1 MLISEVPDDR
11 TNHWI
16 RLNHQCRIPKRWIA
30 VSVEAATE
38 QGDNE
43 QVQRWAS
50 GAAVYWRRG
59 LKRGP
64 DRREAVYGSAE
75 ALWKDVAQF
84 CRPGTRTVVVTY
96 SLGRVVRISR
106 LLEILPIL
114 GFELEWCNLDRNVS
128 TMAWRSDHGTLVLC
142 DLFAWLPIPLHK
154 ISDLVGT
161 RDIPRPRGNATR
173 DKWDNYCLHD
183 ASVIQAAK
191 ATLLDYIELE
201 QLGNWQPTGA
211 GMSYATW
218 RHKFMS
224 HKVLV
229 HNNPEVIQA
238 ERAAMHTGRAEA
250 WKHGILSS
258 SMWHEADM
266 RTAYTR
272 VAAECDVPARYKFTS
287 DGLTISQYEKL
298 SEIYRINCLVDVIT
312 DVPVVPH
319 YNGNGTLWPVGH
331 FRTWLWDVEVNELL
345 AQNAKVKIRTA
356 HVYTKAP
363 VLSAWANW
371 VLSIQDSTG
380 DAIPPVVRA
389 FTKHTGRALIGRL
402 SLRAPRWEHYGTN
415 PMGEIGLTME
425 VDSETGRTRR
435 MMHIG
440 NKTMVETARV
450 EGRDSLP
457 QITGWIMAECRI
469 RLWWA
474 MLAAGLDN
482 IAHVDTDSLLVN
494 GEGLRALQV
503 AYGTAWRELWH
514 VKGSW
519 PAVAVYGPR
528 NLRTG
533 SKRKIAGVP
542 VTAREIATDIFRGE
556 ETHSLAQDMSQ
567 GRSGAVT
574 VTPNEWHV
582 KRTDPRRRA
591 TSGAGQQ
598 TVAIRLPLD

>member
-1 MLISEVPDDR
+1 MLISEVPEDR

-16 RLNHQCRIPKRWIA
+16 KLNHQCRIPRRWVAI
-30 VSVEAATE
+30 SVEAATE
-38 QGDNE
+38 QGEDE

-50 GAAVYWRRG
+50 GAAIYWRRG
-59 LKRGP
+59 LKRGD
-64 DRREAVYGSAE
+64 DRREVVYRDAKG
-75 ALWKDVAQF
+75 LWGDVAQF
-84 CRPGTRTVVVTY
+84 CRPGTRTVVVTH

-106 LLEILPIL
+106 LLEILPTL

-154 ISDLVGT
+154 VGDLVGAGEFS
-161 RDIPRPRGNATR
+161 RPRGNATP
-173 DKWDNYCLHD
+173 DKWGAYCLHD
-183 ASVIQAAK
+183 ASVVQAAK
-191 ATLLDYIELE
+191 AALLDFIEVE

-224 HKVLV
+224 HKILV

-250 WKHGILSS
+250 WKHGILSGG
-258 SMWHEADM
+258 MWHEADM

-272 VAAECDVPARYKFTS
+272 VAAECEVPARYKFTV
-287 DGLTISQYEKL
+287 DGLTVAQYEKL
-298 SEIYRINCLVDVIT
+298 SEIYRINCLVDVVT
-312 DVPVVPH
+312 DAPVAPH
-319 YNGNGTLWPVGH
+319 YNGNHTLWPIGN

-345 AQNAKVKIRTA
+345 AHDAKVKIRTA
-356 HVYTKAP
+356 HVYVKAP

-380 DAIPPVVRA
+380 DTLSPVIRA

-402 SLRAPRWEHYGTN
+402 SLRAPRWEYYGEN
-415 PMGEIGLTME
+415 PMGEIGLSLE
-425 VDSETGRTRR
+425 VSHETGRSRR

-457 QITGWIMAECRI
+457 QITGWIMAECRV
-469 RLWWA
+469 RLLWA
-474 MLAAGLDN
+474 MEAAGFEN
-482 IAHVDTDSLLVN
+482 IAHVDTDSVLVN
-494 GEGLRALQV
+494 TEGLRRMQS
-503 AYGTAWRELWH
+503 AYGASWGLLWH

-519 PAVAVYGPR
+519 SAVAVYGPR
-528 NLRTG
+528 NLRVG

-542 VTAREIATDIFRGE
+542 LGAREIAPDVFRGE

-567 GRSGAVT
+567 GRASAVT
-574 VTPNEWHV
+574 ITANEWHV
-582 KRTDPRRRA
+582 KRTDPRRRG
-591 TSGAGQQ
+591 TSGVSQETRA
-598 TVAIRLPLD
+598 VRLPLD